1 MYINSLD
8 DKKGG
13 KEKNDNE
20 DDKQESKMGI
30 VGADAKMPKRNDKIN
45 NANSRKWIR
54 KLGACCPNHHIHNFA
69 RLMSIFIEGYKV

>member
-1 MYINSLD
+1 VNKHIKLMYINSLD

-30 VGADAKMPKRNDKIN
+30 VGADAKMPKKMTR
-45 NANSRKWIR
+45 
-54 KLGACCPNHHIHNFA
+54 
-69 RLMSIFIEGYKV
+69 